1 MSQSARGDIYPEFPR
16 VGVRAANLLNAR
28 RSEEDEPPY
37 GSRVFGMKSFADSL
51 FVCSSGLFDGTEN
64 ERSLIDH
71 SREICAFGLPIDSH
85 FMSDRNQESPMKSYL
100 NLSTEVATVQGI
112 HPSASISVV
121 SFRVS
126 F

>member
-51 FVCSSGLFDGTEN
+51 FAVVADSSMARRTGGL
-64 ERSLIDH
+64 
-71 SREICAFGLPIDSH
+71 
-85 FMSDRNQESPMKSYL
+85 
-100 NLSTEVATVQGI
+100 
-112 HPSASISVV
+112 
-121 SFRVS
+121 
-126 F
+126 